1 MTQLAIVLPAY
12 NEAEA
17 LPLLLSRLARV
28 SDEHFHSALSV
39 IVVDDGSSD
48 GTAEAA
54 RCDILDARVPVR
66 VITHPQNR
74 GLSGAMDTGLRAALQ
89 NLRDDDIVLAMDADD
104 THNPGLIPRMAALI
118 EEGNDLV
125 IASRYQPGA
134 RVLGVPAARQL
145 MSNGMSLLF
154 RLVYPIPG
162 ARDYSC
168 GFRAYRAGL
177 LREAYARWGDRFIS
191 ERGFSCMVDI
201 LIKLSLLG
209 AIITEVPMILR
220 YDRKPGKSK
229 MNVRRTVTQTLSLLL
244 RRRLGRLD

>member
-28 SDEHFHSALSV
+28 SAEHFHSALSV

-54 RCDILDARVPVR
+54 RCDALSVR
-66 VITHPQNR
+66 VIIHPQNR

-89 NLRDDDIVLAMDADD
+89 DLRDDDIVLAMDADD
-104 THNPGLIPRMAALI
+104 THNPGLIPRMVALI
-118 EEGNDLV
+118 AEGNDLV

-134 RVLGVPAARQL
+134 RVLGVPAGRQL
-145 MSNGMSLLF
+145 MSNCMSLLF

-177 LREAYARWGDRFIS
+177 LREAYARWGGGFIS

-229 MNVRRTVTQTLSLLL
+229 MNVRRTVTQTLTLLV